1 ADIQDMDA
9 DERSKRNKPQHTS
22 DAPPRSGAV
31 PDAAALREAADL
43 LNSGKKVAILAGQGS
58 LNASAQLEKLADTLA
73 APIVKPLLGK
83 GAVPDDSPFTT
94 GGLGLLGTAPSEDVM
109 EQCDTLLII
118 GSSYPYPAYLPKPGQ
133 AHGVQIDID
142 PTRIGL
148 RYPVEVGLVGDALA
162 TLEAL
167 LPLLQHKS
175 DRAFLEMAQK
185 GMQAWNQKMELEG

>member
-58 LNASAQLEKLADTLA
+58 LHASAELEQVADVLA

-83 GAVPDDSPFTT
+83 GAVPDDSPYTT
-94 GGLGLLGTAPSEDVM
+94 GGIGLLGTAPSQEAL
-109 EQCDTLLII
+109 EQCDTLLMV
-118 GSSYPYPAYLPKPGQ
+118 GTSFPYIEFLPKPDQ
-133 AHGVQIDID
+133 ARAIQIDID
-142 PTRIGL
+142 PMRIGL
-148 RYPVEVGLVGDALA
+148 RYPVEVGLVGDSGRA
-162 TLEAL
+162 LEAL
-167 LPLLQHKS
+167 L
-175 DRAFLEMAQK
+175 
-185 GMQAWNQKMELEG
+185 